1 VVVAQ
6 KSERMSKLKLWTPLQ
21 NLGIV
26 RVFRMTFR
34 KQWLKEVISLCAE
47 VAPEDGIDPRM
58 LLHKPTRKNI
68 HRKTYQV
75 CKQAEKTLNLV
86 LAGESA
92 EPVLREVI
100 VCAVEP
106 NPDSTHL
113 LVIVEANSTV
123 VPLDENDVLGALRRA
138 GGRLR
143 SALATAINRKRT
155 PQISFRFIAFTE
167 VLR

>member
-1 VVVAQ
+1 M
-6 KSERMSKLKLWTPLQ
+6 KS
-21 NLGIV
+21 
-26 RVFRMTFR
+26 R
-34 KQWLKEVISLCAE
+34 KQWLKEVVSLCAE
-47 VAPEDGIDPRM
+47 VGTEDGVDPRT
-58 LLHKPTRKNI
+58 LLHQPTRKKT

-86 LAGESA
+86 LAGESS
-92 EPVLREVI
+92 EPVLHELI

-123 VPLDENDVLGALRRA
+123 VPLDENEVLGALQRA

-155 PQISFRFIAFTE
+155 PQISFRFIASTG
-167 VLR
+167 VPR